1 MLATK
6 ILDWPTYTPS
16 MTNWDESQSD
26 SSHAYTTI
34 NQLLFG
40 PTQSGVRYTGMGPT
54 LPKNVHTTV
63 EIEANGY
70 DGLDSNKVNWYA
82 NSEQMQQRC
91 EEWCDAYANMQ
102 CETWYRVK
110 SSPGFFKRL
119 YATCSLDANY
129 STNSSLTFSIR
140 QPQILAFS
148 TTKKRIKKSSAG

>member
-1 MLATK
+1 
-6 ILDWPTYTPS
+6 
-16 MTNWDESQSD
+16 
-26 SSHAYTTI
+26 
-34 NQLLFG
+34 
-40 PTQSGVRYTGMGPT
+40 MGPT
-54 LPKNVHTTV
+54 MPKNVHTTV

-129 STNSSLTFSIR
+129 STN
-140 QPQILAFS
+140 
-148 TTKKRIKKSSAG
+148 